1 MSTATQPAN
10 PSTEADKPLS
20 TLQGSGVL
28 WLGIAAVGIIAF
40 YWSGLL
46 SLLDAWERPE
56 YSHGYLIPPI
66 ALYLFLNM
74 MPDGKPESAG
84 TALRRGL
91 GVAVVLLALA
101 VGLLGN
107 LVSIPDITT
116 YALILCVAGL
126 VLICMGTRRGLLMW
140 APVVYLGFMLP
151 LPNFIYWPLSI
162 KLQMI
167 SSEIGVAIIS
177 WFGVPVFLDGN
188 VIDLGVY
195 KLQVAEA
202 CNGLRYLFPL
212 ASFGFLFAVLY
223 KGPFWHRLILFISA
237 MPITVLMNCFRI
249 GVIGLLVDRY
259 GIEQA
264 EGFLHFFE
272 GWIIFIS
279 CLGLLYLEAV
289 LLQRFLRNRRSVHSM
304 LEIDFGL
311 LTGRFK
317 RLAELPASRALIFA
331 SVAILLSGA
340 AWNLSP
346 ARAVTTPDR
355 SPLVLFP
362 LQIEDWTGRRET
374 LNRTIEQ
381 VLAADDYLIVN
392 YESDT
397 AATSANLFIAYYKSQ
412 TEGSGI
418 HSPEVCIPAGGWE
431 VSTWQKTDTGLKT
444 PTGEDLLV
452 NRSIIQK
459 GLDRQL
465 VYYWFAQRGRHM
477 TSDYAAK
484 LYTVADSMTRGRTDG
499 ALVRVVTPIGRS
511 EAPADADRRLSG
523 FLKSVLT
530 QLPKYVPE

>member
-1 MSTATQPAN
+1 MSTASHPAGH
-10 PSTEADKPLS
+10 PSEAGKLLS
-20 TLQGSGVL
+20 AFLGSGAM
-28 WLGIAAVGIIAF
+28 WLAIAAVGIAAF
-40 YWSGLL
+40 YWTGLI
-46 SLLDAWERPE
+46 SLFDAWERPE

-66 ALYLFLNM
+66 AFYLFLNM
-74 MPDGKPESAG
+74 LPATVSDSPG
-84 TALRRGL
+84 TRLSRSL
-91 GVAVVLLALA
+91 GIAVLILALA

-107 LVSIPDITT
+107 LVSIPDIST

-126 VLICMGTRRGLLMW
+126 VLISMGTRRGLLMW
-140 APVVYLGFMLP
+140 APILYLGFMLP
-151 LPNFIYWPLSI
+151 LPNFLYWPLSI

-223 KGPFWHRLILFISA
+223 KGPFWHKLILFVSA

-272 GWIIFIS
+272 GWIIFIA

-289 LLQRFLRNRRSVHSM
+289 LLQRLVRNRQSVHSM
-304 LEIDFGL
+304 LEVDFGRL
-311 LTGRFK
+311 GGRLK
-317 RLAELPASRALIFA
+317 RLADLRASRALIFA
-331 SVAILLSGA
+331 SLAILISGA
-340 AWNLSP
+340 AWHLAP
-346 ARAVTTPDR
+346 ARAMTPPDR

-362 LQIEDWTGRRET
+362 LQLDGWEGRRET
-374 LNRTIEQ
+374 LSTTIQ
-381 VLAADDYLIVN
+381 NVLAADDYLIVN
-392 YESDT
+392 YENEAVQVGT
-397 AATSANLFIAYYKSQ
+397 NLFIAYYKSQ
-412 TEGSGI
+412 TDGSGI

-444 PTGEDLLV
+444 LSGETLTV

-484 LYTVADSMTRGRTDG
+484 LYTVTDSMTRGRTDG

-511 EAPADADRRLSG
+511 EAPADADRRLNG
-523 FLKSVLT
+523 FLKTVLT